1 MPHRKDAVQ
10 TRVDGHPCPSED
22 GMMFMT
28 LSVVLQLATL
38 TIQGFQYWL
47 DACRR
52 SLCPGCS
59 STRGT
64 LPARERGAGELLL

>member
-1 MPHRKDAVQ
+1 
-10 TRVDGHPCPSED
+10 
-22 GMMFMT
+22 MMFMT